1 MRWYRGFFRPLQ
13 NFCRGRFFILEEP
26 SERKIIEMEELIMGV
41 YDELKARGLIA
52 QLTNEEKVRDL
63 LNNGKTSF
71 LYRF

>member
-1 MRWYRGFFRPLQ
+1 M
-13 NFCRGRFFILEEP
+13 EEP

-63 LNNGKTSF
+63 LNNERPAFISVLIQRLTACMSVTLF
-71 LYRF
+71 RLW

>member
-1 MRWYRGFFRPLQ
+1 M
-13 NFCRGRFFILEEP
+13 EEP

-71 LYRF
+71 YIGLIQRLTACMSVTLFRLW

>member
-1 MRWYRGFFRPLQ
+1 M
-13 NFCRGRFFILEEP
+13 EEP

-63 LNNGKTSF
+63 LNLSLIHIFHSGVGGNC
-71 LYRF
+71 R

>member
-1 MRWYRGFFRPLQ
+1 M
-13 NFCRGRFFILEEP
+13 EEP

-71 LYRF
+71 